1 MFYRPEEGHGLPH
14 NPFNAII
21 APRPIGWIST
31 QDAEGRRNLA
41 PYSFFNAVAYVPPQV
56 MFASTGAKADQDGTK
71 DSVSNIRETGV
82 FCVNIVEYAMLDA
95 MNTSSASLAK
105 QEDEFA
111 HAGLEALA
119 CDTIAVFRVA
129 GTPAS
134 LECKVT
140 QIITLAGPANFA
152 VFGEVTG
159 VHMRDDCVVDGLFDL
174 KKFKPLARL
183 GYKDYSFV
191 DHSFTLSRPDD

>member
-1 MFYRPEEGHGLPH
+1 
-14 NPFNAII
+14 
-21 APRPIGWIST
+21 
-31 QDAEGRRNLA
+31 
-41 PYSFFNAVAYVPPQV
+41 
-56 MFASTGAKADQDGTK
+56 
-71 DSVSNIRETGV
+71 V

-95 MNTSSASLAK
+95 MNASSASLAK

-119 CDTIAVFRVA
+119 CDTIAGFRVA
-129 GTPAS
+129 GAPAS

-159 VHMRDDCVVDGLFDL
+159 VHMRDDCVVDGLFDV

>member
-1 MFYRPEEGHGLPH
+1 MP
-14 NPFNAII
+14 
-21 APRPIGWIST
+21 PR
-31 QDAEGRRNLA
+31 
-41 PYSFFNAVAYVPPQV
+41 QV
-56 MFASTGAKADQDGTK
+56 
-71 DSVSNIRETGV
+71 
-82 FCVNIVEYAMLDA
+82 
-95 MNTSSASLAK
+95 LAK

-119 CDTIAVFRVA
+119 CDTISGFRVA
-129 GTPAS
+129 GAPAS

-159 VHMRDDCVVDGLFDL
+159 VHMRDDCLVDGLFDV

-191 DHSFTLSRPDD
+191 DHSFALSRPDD